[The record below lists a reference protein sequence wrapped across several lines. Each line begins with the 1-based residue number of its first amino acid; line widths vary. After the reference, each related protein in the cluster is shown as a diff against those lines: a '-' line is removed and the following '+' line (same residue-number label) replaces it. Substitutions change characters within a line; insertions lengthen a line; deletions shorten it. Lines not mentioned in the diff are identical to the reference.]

1 MSTTTEFWDVN
12 GTSLHTLA
20 WNIETLNGRQ
30 RVPQYRG
37 DDQRVPFRPGAIW
50 RPKQPDSRTLT
61 LAMWVLGCNTDGS
74 APAGSARAKFNDNR
88 EQLIKLFF
96 DPTAQL
102 SLTKRWQTIS
112 SGLKSATAL
121 AELVSDMDATM
132 LGIDGAQFA
141 VDLRL
146 ADPYFYGVTSS
157 PAALAVSVGAVV
169 NNPGVAPVQKMT
181 IVFNGGLTNPRLTN
195 TTTGVWVQYTGVIA
209 GGASVTLNTDLFTAV
224 TNTSVNVIGA
234 ITHQGARNWLPLK
247 VGNNTLT
254 LTASAGTGTCS
265 VSFQPPYI

>member
-12 GTSLHTLA
+12 GTSLNTLA

-30 RVPQYRG
+30 RVPQLRG
-37 DDQRVPFRPGAIW
+37 DDTHVPFRPGAIW

-61 LAMWVLGCNTDGS
+61 LAMWVLGCNIDGS
-74 APAGSARAKFNDNR
+74 APVGGSARAKFNDNR
-88 EQLIKLFF
+88 ESLIKLFYSP
-96 DPTAQL
+96 DTQL
-102 SLTKRWQTIS
+102 SLTKRWQTMT
-112 SGLKSATAL
+112 GLKQATGL
-121 AELVSDMDATM
+121 AELMSDMDASM

-146 ADPYFYGVTSS
+146 ADPYFYGPTIT
-157 PAALAVSVGAVV
+157 PTALAVGVGAAVT
-169 NNPGVAPVQKMT
+169 NPGVWLVQKMT

-195 TTTGVWVQYTGVIA
+195 STTGVWVQYTGVIA
-209 GGASVTLNTDLFTAV
+209 GGASVTLNTDLFTAI

-234 ITHQGARNWLPLK
+234 VTHQGARNWLPLRP
-247 VGNNTLT
+247 GSNMLT
-254 LTASAGTGTCS
+254 LTASAGTGTAT